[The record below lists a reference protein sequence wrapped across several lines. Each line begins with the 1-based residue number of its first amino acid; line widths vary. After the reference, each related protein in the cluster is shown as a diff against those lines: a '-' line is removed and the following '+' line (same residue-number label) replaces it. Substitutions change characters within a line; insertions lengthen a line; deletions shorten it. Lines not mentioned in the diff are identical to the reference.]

1 MLIEIPR
8 VEIMISDDQ
17 FTQETIALT
26 PSLYRISMSILRH
39 EADCRDAVQQA
50 LLNVWA
56 ARRRLEETRFRVYL
70 TRAVINEC
78 RNIQRKRMRET
89 PIDEMPDIEYV
100 MQPEQS
106 ELREAIDLLPESLRM
121 PLLLHYK
128 KCFNEKETASALGI
142 TVVAVKNRLYRA
154 RKALKQQLKD
164 WEVTLQ

>member
-1 MLIEIPR
+1 
-8 VEIMISDDQ
+8 MISDDQ
-17 FTQETIALT
+17 FTRETTALT
-26 PSLYRISMSILRH
+26 PTLYRISMSILRH

-56 ARRRLEETRFRVYL
+56 ARRRLEETRFRAYL

-89 PIDEMPDIEYV
+89 PIDEIPDIEYV

-121 PLLLHYK
+121 PLLLHYME
-128 KCFNEKETASALGI
+128 CFNEKETASALGI

-164 WEVTLQ
+164 WEVAPQ

>member
-1 MLIEIPR
+1 MIP
-8 VEIMISDDQ
+8 DQQ
-17 FTQETIALT
+17 FTQETMDLT
-26 PSLYRISMSILRH
+26 PVLYRLSMSILRH

-56 ARRRLEETRFRVYL
+56 ARGRLEETRFRAYL

-121 PLLLHYK
+121 PLLLHYME
-128 KCFNEKETASALGI
+128 CFNEKETAAALGI
-142 TVVAVKNRLYRA
+142 TVVAVKNRLFRA
-154 RKALKQQLKD
+154 RKILKQQLKD
-164 WEVTLQ
+164 WEVAPQ

>member
-1 MLIEIPR
+1 
-8 VEIMISDDQ
+8 MIFDDQ
-17 FTQETIALT
+17 FTCETTALT
-26 PSLYRISMSILRH
+26 PTLYRISMSILRH

-56 ARRRLEETRFRVYL
+56 ARRRLEETRFRAYL

-121 PLLLHYK
+121 PLLLHYME
-128 KCFNEKETASALGI
+128 CFNEKETAAALGI

-164 WEVTLQ
+164 WEVAPQ

>member
-1 MLIEIPR
+1 
-8 VEIMISDDQ
+8 MISDDH

-56 ARRRLEETRFRVYL
+56 ARRRLEQTRFRAYL

-121 PLLLHYK
+121 PLLLHYME
-128 KCFNEKETASALGI
+128 CFNEKETASALGI

-164 WEVTLQ
+164 WEVAPQ

>member
-1 MLIEIPR
+1 
-8 VEIMISDDQ
+8 MISDDH

-56 ARRRLEETRFRVYL
+56 ARRRLEQTRFRAYL

-121 PLLLHYK
+121 PLLLHYME
-128 KCFNEKETASALGI
+128 CFNEKETAAALGI

-164 WEVTLQ
+164 WEVAPQ

>member
-1 MLIEIPR
+1 
-8 VEIMISDDQ
+8 MIFDDQ
-17 FTQETIALT
+17 FTRETTALT
-26 PSLYRISMSILRH
+26 PTLYRISMSILRH

-56 ARRRLEETRFRVYL
+56 ARRRLEETRFRAYL

-121 PLLLHYK
+121 PLLLHYME
-128 KCFNEKETASALGI
+128 CFNEKETASALGI

-164 WEVTLQ
+164 WEVAPQ

>member
-1 MLIEIPR
+1 
-8 VEIMISDDQ
+8 MISDDQ

-56 ARRRLEETRFRVYL
+56 ARGRLEETRFRAYL

-121 PLLLHYK
+121 PLLLHYMEL
-128 KCFNEKETASALGI
+128 FNEQETAGALGI

-154 RKALKQQLKD
+154 RKALKQQLQD
-164 WEVTLQ
+164 WEVAPQ

>member
-1 MLIEIPR
+1 
-8 VEIMISDDQ
+8 MISDDH

-56 ARRRLEETRFRVYL
+56 ARGRLEETRFRAYL

-121 PLLLHYK
+121 PLLLHYME
-128 KCFNEKETASALGI
+128 CFNEKETAAALGI

-164 WEVTLQ
+164 WEVAPQ

>member
-1 MLIEIPR
+1 
-8 VEIMISDDQ
+8 MISDDH
-17 FTQETIALT
+17 FTRETTALT
-26 PSLYRISMSILRH
+26 PTLYRISMSILRH

-56 ARRRLEETRFRVYL
+56 ARGRLEETRFRSYL

-89 PIDEMPDIEYV
+89 SIDEMPDIEYV

-121 PLLLHYK
+121 PLLLHYME
-128 KCFNEKETASALGI
+128 CFNEKETAAALGI
-142 TVVAVKNRLYRA
+142 TVVAVKNRLFRA

-164 WEVTLQ
+164 WEVAPQ

>member
-1 MLIEIPR
+1 
-8 VEIMISDDQ
+8 
-17 FTQETIALT
+17 
-26 PSLYRISMSILRH
+26 MSILRH

-56 ARRRLEETRFRVYL
+56 VRRRLEEKRFRAYL

-121 PLLLHYK
+121 PLLLHYME
-128 KCFNEKETASALGI
+128 CFNEKETASALGI

-164 WEVTLQ
+164 WEVAPQ

>member
-1 MLIEIPR
+1 
-8 VEIMISDDQ
+8 MISDDQ
-17 FTQETIALT
+17 FTRETTALT
-26 PSLYRISMSILRH
+26 PTLYRISMSILRH

-56 ARRRLEETRFRVYL
+56 ARGRLEETRFRAYL

-106 ELREAIDLLPESLRM
+106 ELREAIDLLPESLRT
-121 PLLLHYK
+121 PLLLHYMER
-128 KCFNEKETASALGI
+128 FNEKETATALGI

-164 WEVTLQ
+164 WEVAPQ

>member
-1 MLIEIPR
+1 
-8 VEIMISDDQ
+8 MISDDH
-17 FTQETIALT
+17 FTRETTALT
-26 PSLYRISMSILRH
+26 PTLYRISMSILRH

-56 ARRRLEETRFRVYL
+56 ARRRLEETRFRAYL

-89 PIDEMPDIEYV
+89 PIDEIPDIEYV

-121 PLLLHYK
+121 PLLLHYME
-128 KCFNEKETASALGI
+128 CFNEKETASALGI

-164 WEVTLQ
+164 WEVAPQ

>member
-1 MLIEIPR
+1 
-8 VEIMISDDQ
+8 MISDDH

-56 ARRRLEETRFRVYL
+56 ARRRLEQTRFRAYL

-121 PLLLHYK
+121 PLLLHYME
-128 KCFNEKETASALGI
+128 CFNEKETAAALGI
-142 TVVAVKNRLYRA
+142 TVVAVKNRLFRA
-154 RKALKQQLKD
+154 RKILKQQLKD
-164 WEVTLQ
+164 WEVAPQ

>member
-1 MLIEIPR
+1 
-8 VEIMISDDQ
+8 MISDDQ

-56 ARRRLEETRFRVYL
+56 ARGRLEETRFRAYL

-121 PLLLHYK
+121 PLLLHYMER
-128 KCFNEKETASALGI
+128 FNEKETAGALGI

-164 WEVTLQ
+164 WEVAPQ

>member
-1 MLIEIPR
+1 
-8 VEIMISDDQ
+8 MISDDQ
-17 FTQETIALT
+17 FTRETTALT

-56 ARRRLEETRFRVYL
+56 ARRRLEETRFRAYL

-121 PLLLHYK
+121 PLLLHYME
-128 KCFNEKETASALGI
+128 CFNEKETASALGI

-164 WEVTLQ
+164 WEVAPQ

>member
-1 MLIEIPR
+1 
-8 VEIMISDDQ
+8 MISDDQ
-17 FTQETIALT
+17 FTQETIVLT

-56 ARRRLEETRFRVYL
+56 ARGRLEETRFRAYL

-121 PLLLHYK
+121 PLLLHYME
-128 KCFNEKETASALGI
+128 CFNEKETASALGI

-164 WEVTLQ
+164 WEVAPQ

>member
-1 MLIEIPR
+1 
-8 VEIMISDDQ
+8 MISDDH
-17 FTQETIALT
+17 FTRETTALT
-26 PSLYRISMSILRH
+26 LTLYRISMSILRH

-56 ARRRLEETRFRVYL
+56 ARRRLEETRFRAYL

-121 PLLLHYK
+121 PLLLHYME
-128 KCFNEKETASALGI
+128 CFNEKETAAALGI

-164 WEVTLQ
+164 WEVAPQ

>member
-1 MLIEIPR
+1 
-8 VEIMISDDQ
+8 MISDDH

-56 ARRRLEETRFRVYL
+56 ARGRLEETRFRAYL

-121 PLLLHYK
+121 PLLLHYME
-128 KCFNEKETASALGI
+128 CFNEKETASALGI

-164 WEVTLQ
+164 WEVAPQ

>member
-1 MLIEIPR
+1 
-8 VEIMISDDQ
+8 MISDDH

-56 ARRRLEETRFRVYL
+56 ARGRLEETRFRAYL

-121 PLLLHYK
+121 PLLLHYME
-128 KCFNEKETASALGI
+128 CFNEKETAAALGI
-142 TVVAVKNRLYRA
+142 TVVAVKNRLFRA
-154 RKALKQQLKD
+154 RKILKQKLKD
-164 WEVTLQ
+164 WEVAPQ

>member
-1 MLIEIPR
+1 
-8 VEIMISDDQ
+8 MISDDQ
-17 FTQETIALT
+17 FTRETTALT
-26 PSLYRISMSILRH
+26 PTLYRISMSILRH

-56 ARRRLEETRFRVYL
+56 ARGRLEESRFRAYL

-78 RNIQRKRMRET
+78 RNIQRRRMRET
-89 PIDEMPDIEYV
+89 PIDEMPDLAYV

-121 PLLLHYK
+121 PVLLHYME
-128 KCFNEKETASALGI
+128 CFNEKETAGALGI

-154 RKALKQQLKD
+154 RRALKQQLKD
-164 WEVTLQ
+164 WEVAPQ

>member
-1 MLIEIPR
+1 
-8 VEIMISDDQ
+8 MISNDH

-56 ARRRLEETRFRVYL
+56 ARRRLEQTRFRAYL

-89 PIDEMPDIEYV
+89 PVDEMPDLEYV

-106 ELREAIDLLPESLRM
+106 ELREAIDLLPESLRT
-121 PLLLHYK
+121 PLLLHYMER
-128 KCFNEKETASALGI
+128 FNEKETASALGI

-154 RKALKQQLKD
+154 RKVLKQQLKD
-164 WEVTLQ
+164 WEVAPQ

>member
-1 MLIEIPR
+1 
-8 VEIMISDDQ
+8 MISDDH

-56 ARRRLEETRFRVYL
+56 ARGRLEESRFRAYL

-121 PLLLHYK
+121 PLLLHYME
-128 KCFNEKETASALGI
+128 CFNEKETASALGI

-164 WEVTLQ
+164 WEVAPQ

>member
-1 MLIEIPR
+1 
-8 VEIMISDDQ
+8 MISDDH
-17 FTQETIALT
+17 FTRETTALT
-26 PSLYRISMSILRH
+26 PTLYRISMSILRH

-56 ARRRLEETRFRVYL
+56 ARRRLEQTRFRAYL

-121 PLLLHYK
+121 PLLLHYME
-128 KCFNEKETASALGI
+128 CFNEKETAAALGI
-142 TVVAVKNRLYRA
+142 TVVAVKNRLYRT

-164 WEVTLQ
+164 WEVAPQ